1 MQFGSVDHPQD
12 IDFSL
17 PEDHIDTSS
26 ILLNLANKD
35 RPNIF
40 VGCSQWSKTKLKRF
54 YPVGTKDPLT
64 YYATQFN
71 SVELNATFYRIFPPE
86 IFATWYDKTPAG
98 FKFFPKLYQEIS
110 HWKRLKDVDKVVDD
124 FLYSAVHLKEKM
136 GTLFLQMH
144 TNFGPKDFDRVE
156 AFAKTWPREIPL
168 AMEFRHTDWYNDYS
182 VAERLYDVLETYN
195 ISNSIVDTPGRRD
208 LLHMRL
214 TNGTAFIRFVGA
226 NHESDYS
233 RLNDWVE
240 RLKLWKQQGIRE
252 INFFVHQDIE
262 KETPLLA
269 TYFIEKLNA
278 MLYTNLIVPTKINV

>member
-17 PEDHIDTSS
+17 PDDHIDTSS
-26 ILLNLANKD
+26 VLLNLANKG

-40 VGCSQWSKTKLKRF
+40 VGCSQWSKTKLKGF
-54 YPVGTKDPLT
+54 YPVGTKDPLA

-71 SVELNATFYRIFPPE
+71 SVELNATFYRIFSPE

-124 FLYSAVHLKEKM
+124 FLYSAVNLKEKM

-144 TNFGPKDFDRVE
+144 TNFGPKDFDRVD
-156 AFAKTWPREIPL
+156 AFAKSWPKEIPL
-168 AMEFRHTDWYNDYS
+168 AMEFRHTDWYNDIS
-182 VAERLYDVLETYN
+182 VANRLYDLLETYN

-278 MLYTNLIVPTKINV
+278 ALGTNLIIPKKIRI